1 MREDIQRLNAAI
13 NRVDAAYYSSSADKS
28 VGDAELCF
36 MYALDDGRS
45 HSQKDICRDWMLPKT
60 TVNTIAKRFERER
73 LVTFTPVPG
82 ARREM
87 TLTLTAAG
95 EDYVK
100 DRLDFIYRA
109 EEAAM
114 EKTVAQFGA
123 DFIAAVEAFGLHL
136 KEEFEN
142 QKKEVKK

>member
-13 NRVDAAYYSSSADKS
+13 NRVDAAYYSGSGDQS
-28 VGDAELCF
+28 VSDAELCF
-36 MYALDDGRS
+36 MYALDDGHP

-60 TVNTIAKRFERER
+60 TVNTIAKRFEREG

-95 EDYVK
+95 ESYVK
-100 DRLDFIYRA
+100 DRLAFIYRA

-123 DFIAAVEAFGLHL
+123 EFIAAIETFGAYL
-136 KEEFEN
+136 KQEFEN
-142 QKKEVKK
+142 QKEEVKK

>member
-13 NRVDAAYYSSSADKS
+13 NRVDAAYYSGSGDQS
-28 VGDAELCF
+28 VSDAELCF
-36 MYALDDGRS
+36 MYALDDGRP

-60 TVNTIAKRFERER
+60 TVNTIAKRFEREG

-100 DRLDFIYRA
+100 GRLAFIYRA

-114 EKTVAQFGA
+114 EKTVARFGA
-123 DFIAAVEAFGLHL
+123 EFIAAIEAFGLHL
-136 KEEFEN
+136 REEFEN
-142 QKKEVKK
+142 QRQEGIK